1 MNALAVVLLFVSST
15 QAQHTCTAIGYYPD
29 PADCSKFYRCTDIW
43 MVGSYQ
49 QYTFMCPEGTVFD
62 DSLDVCNWPAA
73 VPGCN
78 GQAPIAA
85 STAAPAITTAAPAIT
100 TAAPETTEAAYMPSA
115 NSEYECLEPGVVRY
129 EPDCQKFWLC
139 KEKPEGS
146 RILESLLYRCPEG
159 YRFSS
164 AILRCDKD
172 ENTTCKSTSLTQQS
186 RSGPVYQLSVA
197 ELDAFFSRWH

>member
-1 MNALAVVLLFVSST
+1 MFVLAVVLLCVANAS
-15 QAQHTCTAIGYYPD
+15 AQHVCTGVGYYPD

-49 QYTFMCPEGTVFD
+49 QYTFMCPPGTVFD
-62 DSLDVCNWPAA
+62 DRVDVCNWPMA
-73 VPGCN
+73 VPGC
-78 GQAPIAA
+78 GTGTP
-85 STAAPAITTAAPAIT
+85 TATTAAPTEATT
-100 TAAPETTEAAYMPSA
+100 TASTVTSPASVEQPYVPSP
-115 NSEYECLEPGVVRY
+115 NSEYACVEPGIVKY

-164 AILRCDKD
+164 SILRCDKI
-172 ENTTCKSTSLTQQS
+172 ENTTCQS
-186 RSGPVYQLSVA
+186 KEPQIESRHAPVYQLTID
-197 ELDAFFSRWH
+197 ELDSFFARWN